1 MSLRG
6 HVLRCQTQ
14 CTPGRRHH
22 HGRHRTSPT
31 DRPDHFGWNLKQII
45 DIKMTE
51 DERDLILRLN
61 AARVFGI
68 DPRASA

>member
-1 MSLRG
+1 MCYDARRNG
-6 HVLRCQTQ
+6 HRAGDTTIAVTA
-14 CTPGRRHH
+14 TP
-22 HGRHRTSPT
+22 PIYL
-31 DRPDHFGWNLKQII
+31 PDHFGWNLKQIMNVR
-45 DIKMTE
+45 MTE